1 MKWEPTK
8 QYTPQQ
14 LQAMQQDAL
23 ERVRQMQRRSEQ
35 VVRRSPRAPS
45 FFVQEGVSA
54 EAAAFAGR
62 HKLDNLILLY
72 DSNDVTLGVSAEK
85 TSAVP
90 LDAPDSSSLRSA
102 ASSFCSRSAARFCA
116 VTPNRIAADT
126 AIKKT
131 ADTHKKISIKVPTVV
146 LPSFPAVL

>member
-54 EAAAFAGR
+54 AHSSQPPQQNVSTASSHPQNSSHSSQQNTGWSRHTQQLPSPQNHSSPPPAATSSNPLEAVMDALG
-62 HKLDNLILLY
+62 LDQERLLILGLLLVLATDGADQTLLLALLY
-72 DSNDVTLGVSAEK
+72 L
-85 TSAVP
+85 
-90 LDAPDSSSLRSA
+90 LL
-102 ASSFCSRSAARFCA
+102 
-116 VTPNRIAADT
+116 
-126 AIKKT
+126 
-131 ADTHKKISIKVPTVV
+131 
-146 LPSFPAVL
+146 

>member
-45 FFVQEGVSA
+45 FFVQEDVSTA
-54 EAAAFAGR
+54 HSSQPPQQDFSTAFSHPQNSSHSSQQNTGWSRHTQQLPSVQNHFSPPPAATSSNPLETVMDALG
-62 HKLDNLILLY
+62 LDQERLLILGLLLVLATDGADQMLLLALLY
-72 DSNDVTLGVSAEK
+72 L
-85 TSAVP
+85 
-90 LDAPDSSSLRSA
+90 LL
-102 ASSFCSRSAARFCA
+102 
-116 VTPNRIAADT
+116 
-126 AIKKT
+126 
-131 ADTHKKISIKVPTVV
+131 
-146 LPSFPAVL
+146 